1 MKKLLITG
9 ISGFLGQ
16 YFARHKMDWEVHGTY
31 HSTPIQAAGLSS
43 HQADLTNTKER
54 SELLNRVQP
63 DAILHLAAL
72 SNPNVC
78 EQKPEL
84 SYAINQEV
92 GLAFAKYA
100 ATKHIPYVFTST
112 DLVFKGDDAPYAPA
126 DMPAPMMTYGK
137 DKYHAEKAILQQYSE
152 ATIARLPLLYGL
164 GANFLSNWIQKLKN
178 GEKVYAFTDE
188 YRTPTYA
195 ADAAAGLL
203 LLLEQKQT
211 GIWHLGGKESISRFD
226 FIRLAAK
233 VFALDESQMVP
244 SLQKE
249 VKMPAARPANVSLDS
264 SATYEIGFSPKSMEE
279 NLSLIHSTKRH

>member
-1 MKKLLITG
+1 MKKLLVTG

-16 YFARHKMDWEVHGTY
+16 YFAKHKMNWEVHGTY
-31 HSTPIQAAGLSS
+31 HSTSIQAAGISL
-43 HQADLTNTKER
+43 HQVDLTNAKER

-78 EQKPEL
+78 EQKPAW
-84 SYAINQEV
+84 SYAINQKV

-100 ATKHIPYVFTST
+100 ATKHIPYLFTST
-112 DLVFKGDDAPYAPA
+112 DLVFKGDKAPYAPA
-126 DMPAPMMTYGK
+126 DMPAPIMTYGK
-137 DKYHAEKAILQQYSE
+137 DKYDAEKAILQQYSE

-164 GANFLSNWIQKLKN
+164 GANFLPNWIKKLKN

-195 ADAAAGLL
+195 ADAVVGLL

-233 VFALDESQMVP
+233 VFAFDESLILP
-244 SLQKE
+244 SLQKD

-264 SATYEIGFSPKSMEE
+264 SKTYEIGFSPKSIEE
-279 NLSLIHSTKRH
+279 NLQFIHSTKLH

>member
-1 MKKLLITG
+1 MKKLLVTG

-16 YFARHKMDWEVHGTY
+16 YFAKHKMNWEVHGTY
-31 HSTPIQAAGLSS
+31 HSTSIQAAGISL
-43 HQADLTNTKER
+43 HQVDLTNAKER
-54 SELLNRVQP
+54 SELLNGVQP

-100 ATKHIPYVFTST
+100 ATKHIPYLFTST
-112 DLVFKGDDAPYAPA
+112 DLVFQGDDAPYAPA
-126 DMPAPMMTYGK
+126 DMPAPIMTYGK
-137 DKYHAEKAILQQYSE
+137 DKYDAEKAILQQYSE

-164 GANFLSNWIQKLKN
+164 GANFLPNWIQKLKN
-178 GEKVYAFTDE
+178 REKVYAFTDE

-195 ADAAAGLL
+195 ADAVVGLL

-226 FIRLAAK
+226 FIQLAAK
-233 VFALDESQMVP
+233 VFAFDESLILP
-244 SLQKE
+244 SLQKD

-264 SATYEIGFSPKSMEE
+264 SKTYEIGFSPKSIEE
-279 NLSLIHSTKRH
+279 NLQLIHSTKLH